1 LKTREGVSKL
11 RIGLLPIQKKI
22 LVEKTVFKMHTN
34 LEMEGL
40 TIGNKSWFTFIKK
53 LVKKSLLLLLSM

>member
-1 LKTREGVSKL
+1 
-11 RIGLLPIQKKI
+11 
-22 LVEKTVFKMHTN
+22 MHTN

-53 LVKKSLLLLLSM
+53 LVKKSLLLLAPVYVTKNREASSS